1 MPRRAR
7 LVLLGVL
14 VVLDLLLTVFLAR
27 GVVRPPAPVAV
38 SAAGPQVQRESF
50 ESRARARYDAPVS
63 SRTYSAYMSPLTFG
77 AEGRPSNAAMKAG
90 HAVWVVT
97 VFAPNG
103 ACDRCSM
110 ERPRRLH
117 HAYSVVYDAST
128 GAEVDFCGGCEWLQ
142 ESRPDSASEQLVSR
156 SPAWLQDAAVW
167 LVSRR

>member
-1 MPRRAR
+1 MV
-7 LVLLGVL
+7 VLGAL

-27 GVVRPPAPVAV
+27 GVVRPPAPVSA
-38 SAAGPQVQRESF
+38 SAAGAHAQRESF
-50 ESRARARYDAPVS
+50 EYRARARYDAPAS

-77 AEGRPSNAAMKAG
+77 AEGRPANAAVKAG

-142 ESRPDSASEQLVSR
+142 ASRPDSASEELVSQTP
-156 SPAWLQDAAVW
+156 SWFQDAALW